1 MFQRLGTQTG
11 AILIIF
17 IIFLCVLFLFST
29 VGRLGF
35 YWWATRLKTSFS
47 GREIFDQLIEKNHFD
62 HPLIKTQ
69 KLGLTSAC
77 YTYHQR
83 TKQFWLSNRV
93 LDQENLSTNLIV
105 CQSVVYAQ
113 EKTHQTHN
121 LYYYQYWGLNLLN
134 FFLDGLFLAM
144 MLLTFLPGVDGNQKV
159 SLRYWISVEA
169 LAIIGWVIMLI
180 IIFWW
185 MNVTIKFNES
195 VEAQIKSLGY
205 QTLTSQMSNYLNLS
219 AYFPFSFRTVI

>member
-17 IIFLCVLFLFST
+17 IIFLGGLFLLST
-29 VGRLGF
+29 VGRLWF

-47 GREIFDQLIEKNHFD
+47 GQEIFDQLMEKNHFD
-62 HPLIKTQ
+62 HPLIRGQ
-69 KLGLTSAC
+69 KLGMKSAY
-77 YTYHQR
+77 YTYHQK
-83 TKQFWLSNRV
+83 TKQFRFSNRV
-93 LDQENLSTNLIV
+93 LDQENLFTNLFV

-113 EKTHQTHN
+113 EKTHQTRN

-134 FFLDGLFLAM
+134 FLLYGLFLAM
-144 MLLTFLPGVDGNQKV
+144 MLLTFLPGVDVNQKV
-159 SLRYWISVEA
+159 ALRYWISVEA
-169 LAIIGWVIMLI
+169 LAIIGWVFMLI

-185 MNVTIKFNES
+185 VNVTMKFNES
-195 VEAQIKSLGY
+195 VEAQVKGLGY
-205 QTLTSQMSNYLNLS
+205 QILTSQMTNYSNLC